1 MKTQFSTSFIT
12 HFYRD
17 IYKILRNSDSDTT
30 EIWYEVSKISYL
42 KNLDKFEILNFIN
55 HFNFIKLEKFNYTNY
70 LSIHK
75 VSFVLESFKY
85 VETDLKLLSNILNY
99 SDFEALIQ
107 QILVENGYKTVK
119 NFRFSDKSYFKRETS
134 QSRYEIDVIAISQNY
149 ILLVDA
155 KQWKRKDS
163 FSSINKAA
171 NLQYQR
177 AIALKNNPEVFST
190 LIRKILGLRFNFKKY
205 LPFKIM
211 PIIVTIE
218 ENSYRL
224 NENQIPL
231 ISISKLNGFLQE
243 LYKYL
248 EFYNIVEIKKISVQ
262 KPII

>member
-1 MKTQFSTSFIT
+1 MSAAKFLQT

-17 IYKILRNSDSDTT
+17 IYKILRNSNSDTT
-30 EIWYEVSKISYL
+30 EMWYEVSKISYL
-42 KNLDKFEILNFIN
+42 KNLDKYELLNFISD
-55 HFNFIKLEKFNYTNY
+55 FKFVKLEKFNYTNY

-75 VSFVLESFKY
+75 VSFILESFKY

-107 QILVENGYKTVK
+107 QILVENGYKTLK

-149 ILLVDA
+149 ILLIDA

-177 AIALKNNPEVFST
+177 AIALKANPEIFSN
-190 LIRKILGLRFNFKKY
+190 LIRELLGTKFNVKKY
-205 LPFKIM
+205 LPFKLM

-218 ENSYRL
+218 ENSCRL

-248 EFYNIVEIKKISVQ
+248 EYYKTIEINKISIQ
-262 KPII
+262 KLID